1 MPGSASLSD
10 AREFAASVAGVVSRH
25 GGAAAAG
32 WAPGE
37 VGVAPDPALGA
48 ALEELGW
55 DSVAEDPS
63 LVVCAGL
70 GAMELGR
77 CLTSLWHVDRL
88 LGGGPAVDDL
98 VRSVGPSTPA
108 VVVRDGARRALLRS
122 ERRPSAAGLD
132 VHRVLELGPAGD
144 RVTAVAW
151 DAWLTA
157 GVGYLA
163 GLGEGALAL
172 TVDYARQRVAFGST
186 LAGLAPVQQ
195 LLAGAATAVRGVALL
210 AGSGATDGDA
220 LAHAGTAIAEACAAC
235 QQVSG
240 AIGFTLEYPL
250 HRFTQRARALQAWNE
265 ALLDGA
271 AVSEPA

>member
-25 GGAAAAG
+25 GGSAAAG

-88 LGGGPAVDDL
+88 LGGGPAVNDL

-108 VVVRDGARRALLRS
+108 VVGCDGARRALLRS

-132 VHRVLELGPAGD
+132 VHQVLELGPAGD
-144 RVTAVAW
+144 HVTAVAW

-186 LAGLAPVQQ
+186 LAALAPVQQ

-210 AGSGATDGDA
+210 AGCGAVDGDA